1 MVMQITLVS
10 SLDALCRQQA
20 CDLLADANSEAVVM
34 LHDLLE
40 DGLLV
45 RRTFRPGAPA
55 RRAKTVLQHP
65 CPSCAIRLAIA
76 PAVHRARDEG
86 VEHLILALP
95 PALPA
100 AAVVQ
105 ALADAPRRLL
115 MLNAVVLACAPGA
128 VEDQVWDRHTLFE
141 SGYLALPHDERTPGE
156 FLMDELAATHT
167 VLLADP
173 DMVPTDPCTR
183 DRGIQLLK
191 ELAPHAHITD
201 QATDIGLSPGR
212 RAAPDGCDTG
222 ADSTGDASRR
232 PRSGLGSPFTTLRH
246 RLHRPLHP
254 ERFHQALHTLAA
266 GCCRLRGQ
274 LWMAPAPEC
283 RILLKG
289 AGPRVW
295 LENTGPWPAYQD
307 HAPRAIH
314 AGRVD
319 LTDPA
324 AQRSLGQPGTVI
336 EATGEDL
343 DTAEVTR
350 LLTDAQLTDA
360 ELSAGIITLADPFGL
375 DTTHDIDHRRT
386 P

>member
-1 MVMQITLVS
+1 MAVMRLTVVS

-20 CDLLADANSEAVVM
+20 SDLLTAAYPEAVMM

-45 RRTFRPGAPA
+45 HRSFRPDVPT
-55 RRAKTVLQHP
+55 RRAETVLEHP
-65 CPSCAIRLAIA
+65 CPSCAVRLGIV
-76 PAVHRARDEG
+76 PAVRRARDEG
-86 VEHLILALP
+86 VEHLVLALP

-100 AAVVQ
+100 ATVVH
-105 ALADAPRRLL
+105 ALTGVLRRSLVL
-115 MLNAVVLACAPGA
+115 HAVVLACAPGA

-141 SGYLALPHDERTPGE
+141 SGYLALPQDERTPGE

-173 DMVPTDPCTR
+173 ELIPTDPRTR
-183 DRGIQLLK
+183 ARGLQLLK

-201 QATDIGLSPGR
+201 RATDIGLTPGSPTERGGHT
-212 RAAPDGCDTG
+212 ATG
-222 ADSTGDASRR
+222 EPTGESRR
-232 PRSGLGSPFTTLRH
+232 PRAVTGSPFTTVVH

-307 HAPRAIH
+307 PALVTPT
-314 AGRVD
+314 GRVA

-324 AQRSLGQPGTVI
+324 ARRDLGQPGTVV

-343 DTAEVTR
+343 DAAEITR

-360 ELSAGIITLADPFGL
+360 ELSAGITALADPFGL